1 MSDRDRQ
8 GSKEVG
14 SAAPDAESELT
25 ADEQL
30 SALRFRVARH
40 KRMIQRKAARDQAWP
55 AVRHGRS

>member
-40 KRMIQRKAARDQAWP
+40 KRMIQRKAARDQAWA